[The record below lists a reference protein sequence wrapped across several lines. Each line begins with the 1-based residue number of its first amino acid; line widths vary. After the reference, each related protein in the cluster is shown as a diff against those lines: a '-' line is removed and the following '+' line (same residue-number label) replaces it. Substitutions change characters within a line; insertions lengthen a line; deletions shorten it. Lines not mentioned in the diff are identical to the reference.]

1 MDTTIPG
8 IHHVT
13 AICDDPQQ
21 NIDFYVSLLGLRMV
35 KQTVNFDMPETYHL
49 YYGDELGHPGTI
61 LTFFS
66 WPDAPKGRRGA
77 GQIGTIT
84 FSIPLQSMDYWIER
98 LSRHNLL
105 IGGPNTR
112 FDEQVLSFFDPDGL
126 ALELVAHSGTEKYDA
141 WKGSSVPAEH
151 AIRGFH
157 SVTLMEAR
165 PEYTAALLT
174 GGLGFQL
181 IGQEGNRS
189 RYKVGSAPIRP
200 ANAARSQP
208 LLRSQAGRKE
218 SAPIRPA
225 NAARSRLL
233 LRSQA
238 GRKESEDFATRL
250 DVLDLPDA
258 ARGIVAVGSVHHVA
272 WRTAGDDQQLAW
284 REKLIRLGLEVT
296 PVRDRQYFHS
306 IYFNEPGGV
315 LFEIATDPPGFA
327 IDEPPE
333 QLGTHLKLP
342 PWLESTRPM
351 LEKVLPPLHLPGDL

>member
-1 MDTTIPG
+1 MDTIIPG

-35 KQTVNFDMPETYHL
+35 KQTVNFDMLETYHL

-61 LTFFS
+61 LTLFS
-66 WPDAPKGRRGA
+66 WPDAPRGRRGA
-77 GQIGTIT
+77 GQIGTIA
-84 FSIPLQSMDYWIER
+84 FSIPPQSMDYWIER

-112 FDEQVLSFFDPDGL
+112 FDERVLSFFDPDGL
-126 ALELVAHSGTEKYDA
+126 ALELVAHSGTEKHDA
-141 WKGSSVPAEH
+141 WKGSSIPSEH

-165 PEYTAALLT
+165 PEYTVALLT

-181 IGQEGNRS
+181 IGQEGNRA
-189 RYKVGSAPIRP
+189 RYKVGT
-200 ANAARSQP
+200 
-208 LLRSQAGRKE
+208 
-218 SAPIRPA
+218 
-225 NAARSRLL
+225 
-233 LRSQA
+233 
-238 GRKESEDFATRL
+238 EDFATRL

-258 ARGIVAVGSVHHVA
+258 ARGTVAVGSVHHVA
-272 WRTAGDDQQLAW
+272 WRTPGDEQQLAW

-333 QLGTHLKLP
+333 QLGTHLELP

-351 LEKVLPPLHLPGDL
+351 LEKVLPPIHLPADF

>member
-1 MDTTIPG
+1 MDTSIPG

-13 AICDDPQQ
+13 AICDNPQQ
-21 NIDFYVSLLGLRMV
+21 NIDFYVSLVGLRMV
-35 KQTVNFDMPETYHL
+35 KQTVNFDMPESYHL

-61 LTFFS
+61 LPLFS
-66 WPDAPKGRRGA
+66 WPDAPKGRRGV
-77 GQIGTIT
+77 GQIGTIA

-126 ALELVAHSGTEKYDA
+126 ALELVAHSGTEKHDT
-141 WKGSSVPAEH
+141 WKGSSIPTEH

-200 ANAARSQP
+200 ANAARSR
-208 LLRSQAGRKE
+208 LLLHSQAGRKE
-218 SAPIRPA
+218 T
-225 NAARSRLL
+225 
-233 LRSQA
+233 
-238 GRKESEDFATRL
+238 EDFATRL

-272 WRTAGDDQQLAW
+272 WRTPGDEQQLTW

-351 LEKVLPPLHLPGDL
+351 LEQVLPPLHLPADL

>member
-1 MDTTIPG
+1 MDTIIPG
-8 IHHVT
+8 IHHIT

-21 NIDFYVSLLGLRMV
+21 NIDFYVGLLGLRMV

-61 LTFFS
+61 LTLFS
-66 WPDAPKGRRGA
+66 WPDAPKGRRGV
-77 GQIGTIT
+77 GQIGTIA
-84 FSIPLQSMDYWIER
+84 FSIPRQSMDYWIER
-98 LSRHNLL
+98 LSHHNLL

-126 ALELVAHSGTEKYDA
+126 ALELVAHSGAEKYDA
-141 WKGSSVPAEH
+141 WKDSSVPAEH

-165 PEYTAALLT
+165 PAYTAALLT
-174 GGLGFQL
+174 GELGFQL
-181 IGQEGNRS
+181 VVQEGNRS
-189 RYKVGSAPIRP
+189 RYKVGT
-200 ANAARSQP
+200 
-208 LLRSQAGRKE
+208 
-218 SAPIRPA
+218 
-225 NAARSRLL
+225 
-233 LRSQA
+233 
-238 GRKESEDFATRL
+238 EDFATRL

-258 ARGIVAVGSVHHVA
+258 VRGIVAVGSVHHIA
-272 WRTAGDDQQLAW
+272 WRTPSDEQQLVW

-342 PWLESTRPM
+342 PWLESTRPR
-351 LEKVLPPLHLPGDL
+351 LEKVLPPLHLPGDS

>member
-1 MDTTIPG
+1 
-8 IHHVT
+8 
-13 AICDDPQQ
+13 
-21 NIDFYVSLLGLRMV
+21 
-35 KQTVNFDMPETYHL
+35 
-49 YYGDELGHPGTI
+49 
-61 LTFFS
+61 
-66 WPDAPKGRRGA
+66 
-77 GQIGTIT
+77 
-84 FSIPLQSMDYWIER
+84 
-98 LSRHNLL
+98 
-105 IGGPNTR
+105 
-112 FDEQVLSFFDPDGL
+112 
-126 ALELVAHSGTEKYDA
+126 
-141 WKGSSVPAEH
+141 
-151 AIRGFH
+151 
-157 SVTLMEAR
+157 MEAR

>member
-1 MDTTIPG
+1 MDTIIPG

-13 AICDDPQQ
+13 AICDNPQQ
-21 NIDFYVSLLGLRMV
+21 NIDFYVGLLGLRMV

-61 LTFFS
+61 LTLFS
-66 WPDAPKGRRGA
+66 WPDAPKGRRGT
-77 GQIGTIT
+77 GQIGTIA

-98 LSRHNLL
+98 LARHNLL

-126 ALELVAHSGTEKYDA
+126 ALELVAHSSTEKYDA

-189 RYKVGSAPIRP
+189 RYKVGT
-200 ANAARSQP
+200 
-208 LLRSQAGRKE
+208 
-218 SAPIRPA
+218 
-225 NAARSRLL
+225 
-233 LRSQA
+233 
-238 GRKESEDFATRL
+238 EDFATRL

-284 REKLIRLGLEVT
+284 REKLIRMGLEVT